1 MLFLYFSLKIVSQLS
16 PNNKYSSYSDNDLI
30 NVFLEKDDNNIVGIL
45 YERYGHLVLGLC
57 IKYLKNKDE
66 AQDAVIQ
73 IFTGLM
79 KDLKKHKIEFF
90 KSWLYVYSKNFC
102 LMELRKR
109 QSMLKKE
116 LELKENVHLIM
127 DFSNPEH
134 LNEKEKQIV
143 IMEKAMELLNIE
155 QKKCIDLFYL
165 KNKSYIEIVD
175 ITGYTANEVKSH
187 IQNGKRNLKLK
198 MEILINEDPNK

>member
-1 MLFLYFSLKIVSQLS
+1 MSA
-16 PNNKYSSYSDNDLI
+16 NNKYSNFSDNDLI
-30 NVFLEKDDNNIVGIL
+30 NTFLEKDDNNIVGVL

-73 IFTGLM
+73 IFTGLL

-116 LELKENVHLIM
+116 LELKDNVHLIM
-127 DFSNPEH
+127 DYSNPEH
-134 LNEKEKQIV
+134 LNEKEKQIT
-143 IMEKAMELLNIE
+143 IMEQALELLNSE

-165 KNKSYIEIVD
+165 KNKSYVEIVD

-187 IQNGKRNLKLK
+187 IQNGKRNLKIK

>member
-1 MLFLYFSLKIVSQLS
+1 MVF
-16 PNNKYSSYSDNDLI
+16 NDKYKNYSEDELI
-30 NVFLEKDDNNIVGIL
+30 NNFLESGDNRFVGIL

-73 IFTGLM
+73 IFTNLL
-79 KDLKKHKIEFF
+79 KDLKRFKIDYF

-109 QSMLKKE
+109 QSLLKKE
-116 LELKENVHLIM
+116 LELSENVHLFM
-127 DFSNPEH
+127 DMPDVEH
-134 LNEKEKQIV
+134 LKEKERQIGL
-143 IMEKAMELLNIE
+143 MEQAIELLNNDQKVCIE
-155 QKKCIDLFYL
+155 LFYL
-165 KNKSYIEIVD
+165 KNKSYLEITQ
-175 ITGYTANEVKSH
+175 ITGYSANDVKSH

-198 MEILINEDPNK
+198 MEALTNEQTGG

>member
-1 MLFLYFSLKIVSQLS
+1 LGT
-16 PNNKYSSYSDNDLI
+16 NNKYISFSDNDLI
-30 NVFLEKDDNNIVGIL
+30 NTFLEKDDNATVGLL

-73 IFTGLM
+73 IFTGLL

-116 LELKENVHLIM
+116 LELIDNAHLIM
-127 DFSNPEH
+127 DYSNPEH
-134 LNEKEKQIV
+134 LNEKEKQIS
-143 IMEKAMELLNIE
+143 IMEQALELLNIE

-165 KNKSYIEIVD
+165 KNKSYVEIVD
-175 ITGYTANEVKSH
+175 ITGFTANEVKSH
-187 IQNGKRNLKLK
+187 IQNGKRNLKIK
-198 MEILINEDPNK
+198 MEILINEDPKK